1 MRTAATVAVVVIWIG
16 LVAALVRREQP
27 PADAP
32 LIAVEPTDLA
42 EPGRVARDEWFGI
55 YQGDRKIG
63 WAHRTS
69 TRGERGLVFRDDTNF
84 RLAMLGTDQRVQTSL
99 VAETDG
105 SFELQ
110 GFRFRLASP
119 AATFSAEGDV
129 TPKRIS
135 IEHGAGEEKSYL
147 EIPLE
152 EPIHLPTTLRS
163 KLALWEAE
171 PGSRYGATVFSP
183 LTMKNERLSIEV
195 KGRETIEGP
204 NGPIET
210 VHIAE
215 EHQGLAANAWIA
227 RDGTTI
233 REQATL
239 GFRLQREAPSVAVS
253 GIESSAPVD
262 LALENKIPLDGAIE
276 APRHAARLRLAVG
289 GEAADRIPDDPPR
302 QRVSGGVLEI
312 ERESLHDPAVGAN
325 AAELEAAYTEP
336 SPFIES
342 EAPEIV
348 ARARAIVGDET
359 DPGVK
364 ARLLVDW
371 VEGALTQE
379 PSVTIPSA
387 RAVLASRR
395 GDCNEHAVLLA
406 ALARASDIPTRV
418 VAGVVYS
425 DDGFYYHAWNELWLG
440 HWVSADAIFGQLP
453 ADATHV
459 KFLEGG
465 PERHLELAD
474 VVGRLEFTRIEE
486 NPS

>member
-1 MRTAATVAVVVIWIG
+1 MRTVGIVAVVAVWIG
-16 LVAALVRREQP
+16 LLVALVQRQHP
-27 PADAP
+27 PTDAP
-32 LIAVEPTDLA
+32 LIAVEESGLA
-42 EPGRVARDEWFGI
+42 DPGRVERDEWFGI

-63 WAHRTS
+63 WAHRTT
-69 TRGERGLVFRDDTNF
+69 TRGPEGLAFRDDSNF
-84 RLAMLGTDQRVQTSL
+84 RLAMLGTEQRVQTSL
-99 VAETDG
+99 SAATD
-105 SFELQ
+105 SSHALQ
-110 GFRFRLASP
+110 NFRFRLDSP
-119 AATFSAEGDV
+119 AASFSATGTVSPEKV
-129 TPKRIS
+129 V
-135 IEHGAGEEKSYL
+135 IEHGSGAETSTL

-183 LTMKNERLSIEV
+183 LTMRNETLAVVVE
-195 KGRETIEGP
+195 GRETIDGP

-210 VHIAE
+210 VRIAE
-215 EHQGLAANAWIA
+215 EHQGIAASAWIA

-233 REQATL
+233 REEATL
-239 GFRLQREAPSVAVS
+239 GFRMQRELPEIAVAN
-253 GIESSAPVD
+253 IEGSAPVD
-262 LALENKIPLDGAIE
+262 LALENRIPLRGTIE
-276 APRHAARLRLAVG
+276 DPRRATRLRLAIG
-289 GEAADRIPDDPPR
+289 GAAADRIPNDPPR
-302 QRVSGGVLEI
+302 QRVSGGVLDI
-312 ERESLHDPAVGAN
+312 ETQAVGASDGS
-325 AAELEAAYTEP
+325 AYATDLEASYSAP

-348 ARARAIVGDET
+348 AQAQAIVGEET
-359 DPGVK
+359 DPERK

-371 VEGALTQE
+371 VEDTLTQE

-387 RAVLASRR
+387 RAVLASKR

-406 ALARASDIPTRV
+406 ALARAAGIPTRV
-418 VAGVVYS
+418 VAGAVYA

-440 HWVSADAIFGQLP
+440 SWVSADAIFGQMP

-474 VVGRLEFTRIEE
+474 VVGRLEFTKME